1 MGRKGP
7 KGNYIRSLQT
17 KWLGEVRKRGG
28 GEMTA
33 EGRKSASGRQ
43 GNARWRGEVVSAR
56 SEARSGAVQESA
68 GVGVCRVRRKGWAR
82 GNKKGHSG
90 AEERPGKAGKSGGM
104 NSGNY
109 PGFRH
114 HAEVETVRGA

>member
-1 MGRKGP
+1 MRQGGMET
-7 KGNYIRSLQT
+7 S
-17 KWLGEVRKRGG
+17 GG
-28 GEMTA
+28 GV
-33 EGRKSASGRQ
+33 K
-43 GNARWRGEVVSAR
+43 WEVVSAR
-56 SEARSGAVQESA
+56 SEGRSGAVQESA

-104 NSGNY
+104 NSDNY
-109 PGFRH
+109 PVFRY